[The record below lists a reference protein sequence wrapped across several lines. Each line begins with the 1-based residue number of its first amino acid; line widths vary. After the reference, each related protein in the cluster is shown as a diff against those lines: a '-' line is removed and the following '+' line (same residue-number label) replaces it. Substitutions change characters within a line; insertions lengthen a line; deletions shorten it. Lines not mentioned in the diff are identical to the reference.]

1 MRWSESNKDDAP
13 SKLESGQSC
22 NELFPRDCIKPGI
35 ATAGLN
41 GSSTCL
47 RGNCGPVVSAELIL
61 AEVGVTYCKL
71 ANKRLKSTRSPNLL
85 RRGFSILTALSA
97 CMQTGDDLDHMLSS
111 EVQLFLDRRAAQSE
125 AETGAAERVID
136 PHRSEDV
143 TRFRICRGA
152 GGTGTDGDLRQL

>member
-1 MRWSESNKDDAP
+1 MYWKRGFEADSLTGLCVQLRPFAIPDSVH
-13 SKLESGQSC
+13 
-22 NELFPRDCIKPGI
+22 ELFPRDCIKPGI

-61 AEVGVTYCKL
+61 AEVGVTYCKV

-97 CMQTGDDLDHMLSS
+97 CMQTGDDLDHMLSRND
-111 EVQLFLDRRAAQSE
+111 EIFII
-125 AETGAAERVID
+125 RVID
-136 PHRSEDV
+136 RVDHQTMTSK
-143 TRFRICRGA
+143 
-152 GGTGTDGDLRQL
+152 QLHLFTIKKRRT